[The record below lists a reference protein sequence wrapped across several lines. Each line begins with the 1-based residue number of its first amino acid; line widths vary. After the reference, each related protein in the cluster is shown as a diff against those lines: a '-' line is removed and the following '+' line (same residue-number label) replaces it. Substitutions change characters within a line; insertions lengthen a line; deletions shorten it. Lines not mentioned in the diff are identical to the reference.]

1 MSLGHIGV
9 AQNLGLRIFV
19 GFRGNRCFSI
29 AQVVG
34 NFRDSA
40 INVALDGDQ
49 LVFRDLADNARPV
62 GLAVAVGIQED
73 HVAGD
78 GGVLPCRPVQFIII
92 LVQTTYPLSA
102 VLFIGEVHEADAA
115 MIEVEEQEGHVPGG
129 VGIGVNAADGSVP
142 CAVAVIAHGGLAVLS
157 YLIVLIALLIAQL
170 RFGYGQKVL
179 GPGAGEVVFLREGV
193 FPVVGGFQVCFG
205 VGVAG

>member
-129 VGIGVNAADGSVP
+129 V
-142 CAVAVIAHGGLAVLS
+142 AVIAHGGLAVLS